1 MYKEIK
7 RVFSAKCLKAELQ
20 VLLFQTK
27 QICLSTFSAGQ
38 VGGGPEKQGSEQRK
52 LSSELVD
59 CF

>member
-27 QICLSTFSAGQ
+27 QICLSTFSARQ
-38 VGGGPEKQGSEQRK
+38 VGGGTGEAELRAEKA
-52 LSSELVD
+52 
-59 CF
+59 